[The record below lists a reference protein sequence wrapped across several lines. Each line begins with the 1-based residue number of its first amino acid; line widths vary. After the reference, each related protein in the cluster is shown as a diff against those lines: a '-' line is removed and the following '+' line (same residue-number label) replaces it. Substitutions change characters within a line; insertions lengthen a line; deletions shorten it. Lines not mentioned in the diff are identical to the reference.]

1 MDHQTGIDY
10 EYRRAW
16 IEQRILALGQI
27 FCIDVCAYAVM
38 SNHYHVVLYINA
50 SEQAGLSLEDV
61 LNRWNRLFKGNQLV
75 RQYLNNETLCDAQR
89 QVVYDLAE
97 QWRARLGDISWFM
110 RVLNEGIA
118 REANREDQCT
128 GHFWE
133 SRFKSQALLDEQ
145 ALAACLAYVDLNP
158 VRAQMAET
166 PEQSDY
172 TSAQKRIQ
180 CAQQTES
187 TQDHPNQPNTLF
199 PFVGNPRQ
207 PMPEGLP
214 FKLEDYLQL
223 LDWTGRILRDD
234 KRGAIFEKAPPIL
247 KRLNIDPKNWMY
259 STQFFEH
266 SFKAFAGTL
275 ESVKHACAQFE
286 YKRRPSMNYCLT

>member
-1 MDHQTGIDY
+1 M
-10 EYRRAW
+10 
-16 IEQRILALGQI
+16 
-27 FCIDVCAYAVM
+27 
-38 SNHYHVVLYINA
+38 
-50 SEQAGLSLEDV
+50 
-61 LNRWNRLFKGNQLV
+61 
-75 RQYLNNETLCDAQR
+75 
-89 QVVYDLAE
+89 
-97 QWRARLGDISWFM
+97 
-110 RVLNEGIA
+110 
-118 REANREDQCT
+118 
-128 GHFWE
+128 
-133 SRFKSQALLDEQ
+133 LDEQ

-259 STQFFEH
+259 STQHFEH
-266 SFKAFAGTL
+266 SFKA
-275 ESVKHACAQFE
+275 KHACAQFE
-286 YKRRPSMNYCLT
+286 YNLNP